1 MVTPGERLDLLK
13 TLGDNTRYAIY
24 LELARSPSPLST
36 AQIAESLGLHGN
48 TVRPHLERMKEVGLL
63 ESRPEVTG
71 SVGRPQK
78 LYSLVGDAPSLGL
91 EPPVFPMLARML
103 VDAAR
108 QAHLDPETVVE
119 AGRSEGRRQAQAM
132 TGSSSPDGRPPDGGR
147 QPRDGSDRDLPDV
160 LTDLLVMQEQL
171 GFDPAVVFED
181 GVVPDDGPDGGQDRT
196 GDDPGDGVA
205 HVAFTHCPFSELAS
219 QNPEIICSLHR
230 GLVEGFMEA
239 RTDGTTTEMH
249 LESFN
254 DVTHRDPCRMDVALR
269 DDRLGRTGP
278 AL

>member
-1 MVTPGERLDLLK
+1 MVSSGERLDLLK

-71 SVGRPQK
+71 TVGRPQK
-78 LYSLVGDAPSLGL
+78 LYSLAGDAPSLGL

-108 QAHLDPETVVE
+108 QARLDPETVCE
-119 AGRSEGRRQAQAM
+119 AGRSEGRRQARSMVRPSDADSV
-132 TGSSSPDGRPPDGGR
+132 TSTHHGSIGADGTKDAVPH
-147 QPRDGSDRDLPDV
+147 V
-160 LTDLLVMQEQL
+160 LVDLLAMQEQL
-171 GFDPAVVFED
+171 GFDPAVVMS
-181 GVVPDDGPDGGQDRT
+181 DDATDR
-196 GDDPGDGVA
+196 VA
-205 HVAFTHCPFSELAS
+205 HVAFTHCPFSELAA

-230 GLVEGFMEA
+230 GLVEGFIDGWSERSAPVRADIEA
-239 RTDGTTTEMH
+239 ADADLRLT
-249 LESFN
+249 SFN
-254 DVTHRDPCRMDVALR
+254 DVTNRNPCRMEL
-269 DDRLGRTGP
+269 TIE
-278 AL
+278 